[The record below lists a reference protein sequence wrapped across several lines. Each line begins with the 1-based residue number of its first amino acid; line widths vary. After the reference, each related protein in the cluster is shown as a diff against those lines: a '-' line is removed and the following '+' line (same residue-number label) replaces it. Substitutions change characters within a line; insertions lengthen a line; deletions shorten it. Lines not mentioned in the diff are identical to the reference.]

1 MIDKQ
6 LEEYIEKHTTPEDEV
21 LYDLNR
27 QTHLKAIKPRML
39 SGHVQGV
46 FLKMVSQMI
55 QPKSVLEIGTYTGYS
70 AICLADGIPSGGKLI
85 TIEQDIELE
94 DFIKNYVRK
103 AGKQSVID
111 IKIGNALEKVDEL
124 EGPFDLIFIDA
135 EKKDY
140 LTYYKKI
147 KPKLAPG
154 GFLMAD
160 NALWSGKVIEQS
172 AGNDPETAGVKVFNE
187 YVQHD
192 AEVENVLLPLRD
204 GIMVVRKLLA
214 D

>member
-1 MIDKQ
+1 MIDKK
-6 LEEYIEKHTTPEDEV
+6 LEEYIENHTTPEDEV

-46 FLKMVSQMI
+46 FLKMISRMVR
-55 QPKSVLEIGTYTGYS
+55 PKSVLEIGTYTGYS
-70 AICLADGIPSGGKLI
+70 AICLADGILSGGKLI

-111 IKIGNALEKVDEL
+111 VKIGNALEKVDEL
-124 EGPFDLIFIDA
+124 EGPFDLVFIDA

-140 LTYYKKI
+140 LTYYKKV
-147 KPKLAPG
+147 KPKLVKG
-154 GFLMAD
+154 GFILAD
-160 NALWSGKVIEQS
+160 NALWDGKVIEQD
-172 AGNDPETAGVKVFNE
+172 ADTDPETAGVVEFNQ
-187 YVQHD
+187 YVQGD
-192 AEVENVLLPLRD
+192 TDVENVLLPLRD
-204 GIMVVRKLLA
+204 GIMMVRKL
-214 D
+214 

>member
-1 MIDKQ
+1 MIDKK
-6 LEEYIEKHTTPEDEV
+6 LEEYIENHTTPEDEV

-46 FLKMVSQMI
+46 FLKMISRMVR
-55 QPKSVLEIGTYTGYS
+55 PKSVLEIGTYTGYS

-85 TIEQDIELE
+85 TIEQDIELD

-111 IKIGNALEKVDEL
+111 VKIGNALEKVDEL
-124 EGPFDLIFIDA
+124 EGPFDLVFIDA

-140 LTYYKKI
+140 LTYYKKV
-147 KPKLAPG
+147 KPKLVKG
-154 GFLMAD
+154 GFILAD
-160 NALWSGKVIEQS
+160 NALWDGKVIEQD
-172 AGNDPETAGVKVFNE
+172 AETDPETAGVVEFNQ
-187 YVQHD
+187 YVQGD
-192 AEVENVLLPLRD
+192 TEVENVLLPLRD
-204 GIMVVRKLLA
+204 GIMMVRKL
-214 D
+214 